1 MTMRRYLI
9 ILLVVLIPSLTP
21 CGFVST
27 GPSAPAPSEQILITP
42 VAGNEF
48 NKFFPSDSGEFDVVF
63 TQEKAGFAQAV
74 LNENGEEVATLS
86 VSDTAASPSARNKFS
101 GSKDEIAGYPAA
113 SSGSKGTA
121 ILVGD
126 RFQIQ
131 IRSKQ
136 DTFTAENREAWLA
149 QFDLSGLANLNQ

>member
-1 MTMRRYLI
+1 MTMRRYFI

-27 GPSAPAPSEQILITP
+27 APPAPAPSEQSLVTP

-48 NKFFPSDSGEFDVVF
+48 NKFFPSDSDEFDVVF
-63 TQEKAGFAQAV
+63 TQEKSGFAQAV
-74 LNENGEEVATLS
+74 LNKDGEEVATFS
-86 VSDTAASPSARNKFS
+86 VSDTDASPSARDKFA
-101 GSKDEIAGYPAA
+101 GSKDEISGYPAA

-131 IRSKQ
+131 IRSKA
-136 DTFTAENREAWLA
+136 DTFTAKDREAWLT